1 MSTQISAYISDE
13 TKAEVEAFV
22 KRYGITKARL
32 IEEALQHHL
41 QALREIPSDLVV
53 PSRLVVTEDSMKRV
67 AARLASDEQ
76 PTPALRELMGNV
88 PSGSARCR
96 GRTTGRGS
104 AAATSTS
111 IVTSSATP
119 ARTSSAITSER
130 RTSPSRQSGSAA
142 SPPST
147 RAS

>member
-1 MSTQISAYISDE
+1 MNTRVSAYISDE

-67 AARLASDEQ
+67 AARLASDEP
-76 PTPALRELMGNV
+76 PTPALRELLLEG
-88 PSGSARCR
+88 
-96 GRTTGRGS
+96 
-104 AAATSTS
+104 
-111 IVTSSATP
+111 
-119 ARTSSAITSER
+119 
-130 RTSPSRQSGSAA
+130 AA
-142 SPPST
+142 SAPVAPADAPYFEALCD
-147 RAS
+147 RIRRRVGGL

>member
-1 MSTQISAYISDE
+1 MNTRVSAYISDE

-76 PTPALRELMGNV
+76 PTPRCASCCSRAPPRRRSRLLMH
-88 PSGSARCR
+88 PTSRRC
-96 GRTTGRGS
+96 
-104 AAATSTS
+104 AT
-111 IVTSSATP
+111 AF
-119 ARTSSAITSER
+119 ADA
-130 RTSPSRQSGSAA
+130 
-142 SPPST
+142 
-147 RAS
+147 

>member
-76 PTPALRELMGNV
+76 PTPALRELLLEG
-88 PSGSARCR
+88 
-96 GRTTGRGS
+96 
-104 AAATSTS
+104 
-111 IVTSSATP
+111 
-119 ARTSSAITSER
+119 
-130 RTSPSRQSGSAA
+130 AA
-142 SPPST
+142 SAPVAPADAPYFEALRDRIRR
-147 RAS
+147 RAGGL

>member
-76 PTPALRELMGNV
+76 PTPTLRELMGN
-88 PSGSARCR
+88 A
-96 GRTTGRGS
+96 
-104 AAATSTS
+104 
-111 IVTSSATP
+111 
-119 ARTSSAITSER
+119 EK
-130 RTSPSRQSGSAA
+130 
-142 SPPST
+142 
-147 RAS
+147 